1 MTIPD
6 SVTSIG
12 DSAFYNCTGLTSVTI
27 PDSVT
32 SIGNYAFYSCD
43 NLTSATIGDSVT
55 TIGSYAF
62 EYCTSLTSIKYRGT
76 SSQWN
81 AISKGSYWDKYYSNG
96 SYYKINYTITYKYT
110 ILGVGMISYFYD
122 SKEINDTKHDENS
135 FVYKNGM
142 LIISENV
149 IYNESQMQ
157 FIRESYL
164 KDELE
169 NFGKTVE

>member
-1 MTIPD
+1 MKRIISVFILICCLFSLSACNLSDLMGDNLNGVVLGEKYVYSD
-6 SVTSIG
+6 SV
-12 DSAFYNCTGLTSVTI
+12 N
-27 PDSVT
+27 
-32 SIGNYAFYSCD
+32 N
-43 NLTSATIGDSVT
+43 
-55 TIGSYAF
+55 
-62 EYCTSLTSIKYRGT
+62 EYEQYFIVEKDRLIYHFR
-76 SSQWN
+76 N
-81 AISKGSYWDKYYSNG
+81 DANNN
-96 SYYKINYTITYKYT
+96 NYTITYKYT